1 MKILIV
7 EDDLDLASNLY
18 DTLKSDNYIPTVVHN
33 GVKALLGLADD
44 TFDLV
49 ILDLNLPDMSG
60 LEILTKLRKE
70 LGSCVQVLILS
81 AKYELDDRVLGLD
94 SGADDYLAKPFS
106 LIELKAR
113 IRALLRRNSPNK
125 QIQLEINGITINI
138 ADRKVIKDGEK
149 LSLTPKEFAIL
160 ELFFYNKNIILTPTQ
175 IAEHIYN
182 DYFDKSSHIINM
194 HIKNIRTKLKD
205 QTCIET
211 VRGVGFR
218 LNS

>member
-1 MKILIV
+1 VKILII
-7 EDDLDLASNLY
+7 EDDKELAANLY
-18 DTLKSDNYIPTVVHN
+18 DTFKSDNYIPTVAHC
-33 GVKALLGLADD
+33 GAEAFDALRDEL
-44 TFDLV
+44 FDLV
-49 ILDLNLPDMSG
+49 ILDLNLPDISG
-60 LEILTKLRKE
+60 IEILDKIRKE
-70 LGSCVQVLILS
+70 LDSCVQVLILS

-106 LIELKAR
+106 LVELKAR

-125 QIQLEINGITINI
+125 QVSLEINGIVINI
-138 ADRKVIKDGEK
+138 ADRKVTKDDAEV
-149 LSLTPKEFAIL
+149 SLTPKEFAIL
-160 ELFFYNKNIILTPTQ
+160 ELFFYNKNTILTSIQ
-175 IAEHIYN
+175 IAEHIYT
-182 DYFDKSSHIINM
+182 DYFDKSSNIINM